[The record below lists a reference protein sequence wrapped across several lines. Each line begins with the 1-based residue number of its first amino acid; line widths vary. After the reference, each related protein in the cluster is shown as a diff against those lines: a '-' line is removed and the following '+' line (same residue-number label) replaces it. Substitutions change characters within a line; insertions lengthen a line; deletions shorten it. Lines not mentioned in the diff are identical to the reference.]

1 MSADSGPRPSWRR
14 RLELALGS
22 GPVPDDAGRGAG
34 EGVRTRDHLANTR
47 TFLSWMRLAL
57 TLVAVGYAVD
67 KLGVV
72 TARVEG
78 RPLASEGG
86 DRTTALLLV
95 LSGGVL
101 ANLAFARFVLQRRVI
116 DGPALR
122 SRVLLDVTLMSIAGV
137 VGVLVL
143 LFLLRTG

>member
-1 MSADSGPRPSWRR
+1 MSPETGWRR
-14 RLELALGS
+14 RLEIALGS
-22 GPVPDDAGRGAG
+22 GPVPADAGRGAG

-72 TARVEG
+72 TARVQDRTPSGE
-78 RPLASEGG
+78 EG
-86 DRTTALLLV
+86 DRTTALALV

-101 ANLAFARFVLQRRVI
+101 ANLSFARFVLQRRVI
-116 DGPALR
+116 EGPALR
-122 SRVLLDVTLMSIAGV
+122 SRALLDVTLMGIAGV
-137 VGVLVL
+137 IGVIVL

>member
-1 MSADSGPRPSWRR
+1 MSADWRR
-14 RLELALGS
+14 RLEIALGG
-22 GPVPDDAGRGAG
+22 GPVPADAGRGAG

-72 TARVEG
+72 TARVQG
-78 RPLASEGG
+78 RPAAEGG

-101 ANLAFARFVLQRRVI
+101 ANLSFARFLLQRRVI
-116 DGPALR
+116 EGPALR
-122 SRVLLDVTLMSIAGV
+122 SRVLLDVTLMGIAGV
-137 VGVLVL
+137 VGVVVL

>member
-1 MSADSGPRPSWRR
+1 MSGPGPGRR
-14 RLELALGS
+14 RWLEMALGS
-22 GPVPDDAGRGAG
+22 GPVPADAGRGGG

-72 TARVEG
+72 TARVQ
-78 RPLASEGG
+78 RQPPSAEGG

-101 ANLAFARFVLQRRVI
+101 ANLAFARFLLQRRVI
-116 DGPALR
+116 EGPALR
-122 SRVLLDVTLMSIAGV
+122 SRVLLDVTMMGISGV
-137 VGVLVL
+137 VGVVVL

>member
-1 MSADSGPRPSWRR
+1 MSPETGWRR
-14 RLELALGS
+14 RIEIALGS
-22 GPVPDDAGRGAG
+22 GPVPADAGRGAG

-72 TARVEG
+72 TARVQDVPARTEG
-78 RPLASEGG
+78 T
-86 DRTTALLLV
+86 DRTTALALV

-101 ANLAFARFVLQRRVI
+101 ANLSFARFLLQRRVI
-116 DGPALR
+116 EGPAMR
-122 SRVLLDVTLMSIAGV
+122 SRVLLDVTLMGIAGV
-137 VGVLVL
+137 VGVVVLV
-143 LFLLRTG
+143 FLLRTG